1 MKKHLSL
8 LSALLP
14 CVLAGAAL
22 ADTNE
27 TGLPNAQGHHDLGTE
42 SLRLSLGMGVLNTTR
57 YIGSNQRRYRVM
69 PGINAVWSNGWFAG
83 FPRGVGYNFSDRPY
97 LEYGVRMTADMG
109 RKQNASIALNGL
121 GDISPRAE
129 LGVFYN
135 FPLSKQVKVDSAL
148 RYGSG
153 QDRKGMLLDLGV
165 NYRLPYG
172 EQQSFMFGI
181 KTSYANRNYMQSY
194 FGVDATQALN
204 SGYAQYTP
212 GAGIREVDLTA
223 THMYKLDKQWMM
235 MSGLAYGRLGS
246 AAKAAPMS
254 RSATH
259 NTVFVQALY
268 SY

>member
-1 MKKHLSL
+1 MKLNKTTLTT
-8 LSALLP
+8 LLP
-14 CVLAGAAL
+14 CLLAGAAY

-27 TGLPNAQGHHDLGTE
+27 TAMPTPKDRGNVNEDVRITMGIGL
-42 SLRLSLGMGVLNTTR
+42 LNTAR
-57 YIGSNQRRYRVM
+57 YIGSNERRYRVL
-69 PGINAVWSNGWFAG
+69 PSLNAVWKNGWFAG

-97 LEYGVRMTADMG
+97 MEYGVRMTADMG
-109 RKQNASIALNGL
+109 RKQNASMALNGL

-135 FPLSKQVKVDSAL
+135 FPLIKQVKVDTAL

-165 NYRLPYG
+165 NYRLPYDDA
-172 EQQSFMFGI
+172 QSFIFGV

-212 GAGIREVDLTA
+212 GAGIREVDFTA
-223 THMYKLDKQWMM
+223 SHMYKLDKQWMVM
-235 MSGLAYGRLGS
+235 TGLNYGRLGS
-246 AAKAAPMS
+246 AAKAAPMN
-254 RSATH
+254 RSTTH
-259 NTVFVQALY
+259 NTLFMQALFTY
-268 SY
+268 